1 MNVLIATS
9 LDFYSCVRPGLRLPQ
24 WLEVQVELHVGE
36 LLQHRKRHSFRAQ
49 PPVCI
54 TFGSMYHPST
64 GHEIVLISLP
74 PFSLQFT
81 APGIVALSIG
91 MLLMPPFCGDSLHF
105 HPLPQSTG
113 TMNSL
118 RSQNICCHKVLR
130 KIQSLHQMVCVL
142 RSHRKWSKRNRNM
155 PMFWYWFT
163 GVRSIK
169 LEWGRKKKKK
179 IQLEIIHQVSLFS
192 WDPAK
197 LRRVKA
203 SVHQY

>member
-36 LLQHRKRHSFRAQ
+36 LLQHRKREQLPCCWHSFRAQ

-54 TFGSMYHPST
+54 TLGSMYHPST

-91 MLLMPPFCGDSLHF
+91 MLLMHPSLKSPCIF
-105 HPLPQSTG
+105 IPCLSPVGPWTPSGARTFVVTRYFG
-113 TMNSL
+113 RYSPCT
-118 RSQNICCHKVLR
+118 KWF
-130 KIQSLHQMVCVL
+130 VC
-142 RSHRKWSKRNRNM
+142 
-155 PMFWYWFT
+155 
-163 GVRSIK
+163 
-169 LEWGRKKKKK
+169 
-179 IQLEIIHQVSLFS
+179 
-192 WDPAK
+192 
-197 LRRVKA
+197 
-203 SVHQY
+203 